1 MVKGLAVDLIDPDF
15 TKSQI
20 VKGSS
25 KVQQLYGEQNQIKP
39 ISKLIAR
46 TKSRPLR
53 VLEQGLLNAPINFIR
68 HPIVSLQKSFLHD
81 PIENRDML
89 FSIAVNEIVQKSI
102 FPDNP
107 ELALTLPDDFIKDI
121 LEQGKKVRNRNI
133 GVQLFHA
140 TSDLLSSLSP
150 FLEYK
155 SKLNFILAL
164 TSNSGSADFEKQKL
178 ATGKYLYQYVIE
190 KVNEWNQNKN
200 CGIVFGA
207 TNIDELN
214 ANIDSFGNLP
224 ILLPGVGAQGGS
236 LEEVV
241 KTFSHKKNP
250 NFLINISRALIYPDS
265 PEKFEIKVLQTIK
278 EYNSAVHSI
287 VNTIGQN

>member
-1 MVKGLAVDLIDPDF
+1 MTAIEKLSAKTSNGYHICVGLDSDLKKIPVHLHTSPNPILEF
-15 TKSQI
+15 NKIIIENTYREAAAY
-20 VKGSS
+20 
-25 KVQQLYGEQNQIKP
+25 KVNFAFYEKDGF
-39 ISKLIAR
+39 
-46 TKSRPLR
+46 
-53 VLEQGLLNAPINFIR
+53 QGLETIHRTLELIPKDVLAIADAKRGDIGNTSHMYAQSIYDHFQFDAITL
-68 HPIVSLQKSFLHD
+68 HPYMGFD
-81 PIENRDML
+81 
-89 FSIAVNEIVQKSI
+89 
-102 FPDNP
+102 
-107 ELALTLPDDFIKDI
+107 
-121 LEQGKKVRNRNI
+121 
-133 GVQLFHA
+133 
-140 TSDLLSSLSP
+140 SLSP